1 MFIAVVNV
9 LLYFSYDKIFFRMG
23 ISKKLFMNSTLLGTT
38 TGFTFP
44 FLAIY
49 YNFKNVTILYTVV
62 IVTAVFMLNSRHS
75 ILVPEGMG
83 NLASKTSLFQE
94 RVMLPPPMEL
104 LTELQ
109 YASIIESPSLG
120 EEILEIPQVQDEDM
134 ALFGEYFDSL
144 YMEEINQE
152 QVEDVSSIEQIVP
165 VAVVDPYEQAII
177 FKKEGNYIK
186 ALEGFMALLKGAA
199 TFDQQYISCINIAAI
214 YKEIGQSKQ
223 AENVL
228 YCFVQQHREAMQS
241 QQIEE
246 IANILK
252 S

>member
-1 MFIAVVNV
+1 
-9 LLYFSYDKIFFRMG
+9 MG
-23 ISKKLFMNSTLLGTT
+23 ISKKMFMNSTLLGTT

-62 IVTAVFMLNSRHS
+62 IVAAVFMLNSRHS
-75 ILVPEGMG
+75 IVVPEGMG
-83 NLASKTSLFQE
+83 NLASKPSIFQE
-94 RVMLPPPMEL
+94 RAILPPSTEL
-104 LTELQ
+104 LTKVE
-109 YASIIESPSLG
+109 YVPIVESPVLV
-120 EEILEIPQVQDEDM
+120 EEVIEIPQAQDEDI

-144 YMEEINQE
+144 YMEEINHE
-152 QVEDVSSIEQIVP
+152 EVEDVSKVEDVASL
-165 VAVVDPYEQAII
+165 AVVDPYEQSLI
-177 FKKEGNYIK
+177 FRKEGNYVK
-186 ALEGFMALLKGAA
+186 ALEGFMSLLKGAA
-199 TFDQQYISCINIAAI
+199 TFDQEYNSCINIAAI
-214 YKEIGQSKQ
+214 YKEIGQLKQ

-228 YCFVQQHREAMQS
+228 YCFVQQHREALQG